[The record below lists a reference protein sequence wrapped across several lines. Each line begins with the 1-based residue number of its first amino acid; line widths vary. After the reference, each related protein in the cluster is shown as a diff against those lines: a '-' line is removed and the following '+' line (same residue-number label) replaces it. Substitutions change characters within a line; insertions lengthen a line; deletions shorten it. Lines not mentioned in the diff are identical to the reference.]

1 MPPLHEA
8 LASYVPE
15 LVTRRL
21 AGDPRPLEAPCL
33 ETHPAAV
40 LFADISGFTALTE
53 LLARQGPAGVE
64 RVAAG
69 LNGYFGRLIAIIEAH
84 GGDVVKFAGDA
95 LTAVWSQE
103 QPGIRDAALRALDCA
118 LTVQRDLHGY
128 QISDGIDLL
137 VRVGIGASRVAAVH
151 LGGLGGRW
159 ELVLTGSALAQGL
172 RAEVLAQ
179 PGQVVV
185 SPDVWQIVAP
195 HVRGHPLEEEFHRVE
210 GFLPH
215 DAVGAGVVVP
225 GVVRVPLERLPIT
238 EDAEDALRGY
248 VPAAVTTRLAAGQS
262 GWLAELRRVS
272 VLFVNLP
279 SLSYRT
285 PLAEAQD
292 VMAAFQQI
300 VQGFEGSINY
310 VSVDNTGA
318 TMMAAFGLP
327 PLAHEDDAVR
337 AVDAAQQLRAVLK
350 RLGWHTC
357 MGVASGK
364 AFCGSVGSPTRCAYT
379 VLGDVVNLA
388 ARLMQSADE
397 LLPILVDNFTCTSA
411 RGQFLFEAH
420 PPITVKGKAQPIAI
434 HSPASAR
441 LPSRQP
447 SRPLSG
453 PVPAASG
460 AGTRAPL
467 VGRMRERVVLVG
479 KLHEL
484 LRGRSATVVV
494 EGEAGLGKSRLAD
507 DLVDQAE
514 TMGITRLIGAREF
527 NNDNV
532 SAYNTWMPI
541 FQQIF
546 GLDESVGDGAAW
558 DRVHAQLRKLAP
570 EALPRAPLLASVLAL
585 DDVDTDRTAG
595 LTGKA
600 RAEATRDLLVLV
612 LQASLKGGPA
622 LLLVEDAHWVDS
634 ASWALLAQV
643 REQVH
648 PLLVVLVTGPVESDT
663 DPAPPELRAVL
674 AQPGT
679 YHLQLGPLS
688 LAETESLVC
697 RKLGVQRIPTEVA
710 EFIYGK
716 AEGHPLFTEEVASAL
731 RDAGLIQVWNG
742 ECYLSPEAGDL
753 QTAQFPDNLEA
764 VITSRIDRLAPQLQ
778 LVLKVGAVLGRVFS
792 LSLLRAIHPIEA
804 DRAEL
809 PATLSALER
818 RGLVVL
824 KGGSKIDPNYTFKH
838 TLTQEVAYNLLPFSQ
853 RQQLHQ
859 AVAEYYEV
867 FYHDRVELYYP
878 LLAAHWYRVVAPGG
892 LVSEDQRPAPDL
904 IARAVGY
911 LQRAGDQAFRNGA
924 GQEAVEHYTRA
935 IELLT
940 GMPSTSERTEQEIAL
955 QIGLGNAIIA
965 ARGVGSAEVEKTFA
979 RARELCREVG
989 DTRHLFP
996 VLFGLWMYYFVRA
1009 DHRVSQE
1016 LAEQLLV
1023 FAERRRERVPLMV
1036 AHRTLGTQLFH
1047 RGELPRARAHLERAV
1062 ALYAPDFDRPL
1073 AFLYTHDPRI
1083 AGLSVLGLCLFLLG
1097 SPVEADE
1104 RCKVALNL
1112 ARELGHSPSIALAVD
1127 HAAILRQLAGD
1138 EPAAR
1143 RQVEASVQLI
1153 GEHGQSGW
1161 YSFAEVVQAW
1171 SMAERD
1177 QVTEA
1182 LDQLRQAMVDLQVAG
1197 MSLFWPWVLGVYADL
1212 CGRAGRLDEAIALVT
1227 EAINSA
1233 RQSDARVWEPDLLR
1247 RKGEL
1252 LQQRSAP
1259 ADPAD
1264 PDDPGDDHEAT
1275 PEACFVASIRI
1286 AREQSARALELRAAL
1301 SLVRLGATVSPE
1313 AATLI
1318 AETRARIGGKLDDP
1332 HQL

>member
-8 LASYVPE
+8 LASYVPV
-15 LVTRRL
+15 LITRRL
-21 AGDPRPLEAPCL
+21 AGDPRPLAAPCSD
-33 ETHPAAV
+33 THPAAV
-40 LFADISGFTALTE
+40 LFVDISGFTALTE

-95 LTAVWSQE
+95 LTSVWLQQE
-103 QPGIRDAALRALDCA
+103 DEPGIRAASLRAVDCA
-118 LTVQRDLHGY
+118 LAIQTGLHGY

-137 VRVGIGASRVAAVH
+137 ARVGVGASRVAAVH

-159 ELVLTGSALAQGL
+159 ELVLTGDALAQGL
-172 RAEVLAQ
+172 IAESIAQ

-185 SPDVWQIVAP
+185 SPRVWTTVGPHARGQQVGEDGWHIEALLSVDDEHITADVARVALDRP
-195 HVRGHPLEEEFHRVE
+195 DVAE
-210 GFLPH
+210 
-215 DAVGAGVVVP
+215 A
-225 GVVRVPLERLPIT
+225 
-238 EDAEDALRGY
+238 AEDALRGY
-248 VPAAVTTRLAAGQS
+248 VPAAVSTRLAAGQS
-262 GWLAELRRVS
+262 AWLAELRRVS

-279 SLSYRT
+279 ALSYRT
-285 PLAEAQD
+285 PLSEAQE

-318 TMMAAFGLP
+318 TMMAVFGLP

-337 AVDAAQQLRAVLK
+337 AIDAAQQLRTVLN
-350 RLGWHTC
+350 RLGWQTM

-364 AFCGSVGSPTRCAYT
+364 AFCGSVGSATRCAYT

-388 ARLMQSADE
+388 ARLMQAADTQ
-397 LLPILVDNFTCTSA
+397 LPILVDNYTFTSA
-411 RGQFLFEAH
+411 RGHFLFEAH
-420 PPITVKGKAQPIAI
+420 PPIIVKGKAQPIAI
-434 HSPASAR
+434 HSPASMR
-441 LPSRQP
+441 LPPRST

-460 AGTRAPL
+460 NGGRAPL

-479 KLHEL
+479 KLQEL

-514 TMGITRLIGAREF
+514 TMGIARLIGAR
-527 NNDNV
+527 DQ
-532 SAYNTWMPI
+532 P
-541 FQQIF
+541 
-546 GLDESVGDGAAW
+546 DGAAAYHTW
-558 DRVHAQLRKLAP
+558 NPVFRAIFNLEDDEGDGPAWTHVHAWLARSLP

-585 DDVDTDRTAG
+585 DEEDSERTAG

-600 RAEATRDLLVLV
+600 RAEATRELLVQV
-612 LQASLKGGPA
+612 LRAALHGTPA
-622 LLLVEDAHWVDS
+622 LLLVEDAQWVDS

-643 REQVH
+643 REQID
-648 PLLVVLVTGPVESDT
+648 PILVVFVTGPVESDT

-674 AQPGT
+674 AAPGT

-697 RKLGVQRIPTEVA
+697 RKLGVQRIPHEVA

-753 QTAQFPDNLEA
+753 KSAQFPDNLEA

-792 LSLLRAIHPIEA
+792 LSLLAAIHPLEA

-809 PATLSALER
+809 PATLAALER
-818 RGLVVL
+818 RGLVL
-824 KGGSKIDPNYTFKH
+824 AKGGGGGDPHFAFKH
-838 TLTQEVAYNLLPFSQ
+838 TLTQEVAYNLLPFAQ

-859 AVAEYYEV
+859 AVAEYYEAA
-867 FYHDRVELYYP
+867 YHDRVELYYP
-878 LLAAHWYRVVAPGG
+878 LLASHWYRVVAPGG
-892 LVSEDQRPAPDL
+892 LVSEEQRPAPEL
-904 IARAVGY
+904 LARAVGY
-911 LQRAGDQAFRNGA
+911 LQKAGDQAFRNGA

-940 GMPSTSERTEQEIAL
+940 GMPARAERTEQEIAL

-1016 LAEQLLV
+1016 LADQLLV
-1023 FAERRRERVPLMV
+1023 FAERRKERVPLMV

-1047 RGELPRARAHLERAV
+1047 RGDLTRARAHLERAIG
-1062 ALYAPDFDRPL
+1062 LYAPDFDRPL
-1073 AFLYTHDPRI
+1073 AFLYTHDPRV
-1083 AGLSVLGLCLFLLG
+1083 AGLSVLALCLFLLG

-1104 RCKVALNL
+1104 RCKVALSC
-1112 ARELGHSPSIALAVD
+1112 ARELGHGPSAALAID

-1138 EPAAR
+1138 EPAAS
-1143 RQVEASVQLI
+1143 RQVEASLQLLR
-1153 GEHGQSGW
+1153 EHGQSGW
-1161 YSFAEVVQAW
+1161 NCFAEVVQAW
-1171 SMAERD
+1171 TKGERD
-1177 QVTEA
+1177 QVHEA
-1182 LDQLRQAMVDLQVAG
+1182 LDELRQAIVDLQVAG

-1212 CGRAGRLDEAIALVT
+1212 CGRAGRGDEAIALIT
-1227 EAINSA
+1227 EAIESA
-1233 RQSDARVWEPDLLR
+1233 RHSDARVWEPELLR
-1247 RKGEL
+1247 KKGEL
-1252 LQQRSAP
+1252 LQTSQLP
-1259 ADPAD
+1259 QE
-1264 PDDPGDDHEAT
+1264 GDEST
-1275 PEACFVASIRI
+1275 PEACFIAAIRI

-1301 SLVRLGATVSPE
+1301 NLVRLGPHVSAE
-1313 AATLI
+1313 AEALI
-1318 AETRARIGGKLDDP
+1318 AETRARLGGKLDAP
-1332 HQL
+1332 HELPTP

>member
-8 LASYVPE
+8 LASYVPVVV
-15 LVTRRL
+15 LRRL
-21 AGDPRPLEAPCL
+21 ASDPRPLAEPCV

-40 LFADISGFTALTE
+40 MFADISGFTALTE

-69 LNGYFGRLIAIIEAH
+69 LNGYFGRLIAIVEAH

-95 LTAVWSQE
+95 LTAVWLQAKDE
-103 QPGIRDAALRALDCA
+103 PGITAASLRAVDCA
-118 LTVQRDLHGY
+118 LAIQTGLHGY
-128 QISDGIDLL
+128 QISDGMDLL
-137 VRVGIGASRVAAVH
+137 VRVGVGASRVAAVH

-172 RAEVLAQ
+172 IAEGIAQ

-185 SPDVWQIVAP
+185 SPRVWSIVGP
-195 HVRGHPLEEEFHRVE
+195 HVCGHLLADGYHHIESLSPADPPGDDRITARVS
-210 GFLPH
+210 
-215 DAVGAGVVVP
+215 
-225 GVVRVPLERLPIT
+225 RVALERPPVAAAT
-238 EDAEDALRGY
+238 EAALRGY
-248 VPAAVTTRLAAGQS
+248 VPAAVSTRLAAGQS
-262 GWLAELRRVS
+262 AWLAELRRVS
-272 VLFVNLP
+272 VLFVSLP
-279 SLSYRT
+279 ALSYRT
-285 PLAEAQD
+285 PLAEAQQ

-318 TMMAAFGLP
+318 TMMAVFGLP

-337 AVDAAQQLRAVLK
+337 AIDAAQQLRTVLK
-350 RLGWHTC
+350 RLGWQTV

-364 AFCGSVGSPTRCAYT
+364 AFCGSVGSATRCAYT

-388 ARLMQSADE
+388 ARLMQAADE
-397 LLPILVDNFTCTSA
+397 LLPILVDNYTFTAA
-411 RGQFLFEAH
+411 RGHFLFEAY
-420 PPITVKGKAQPIAI
+420 PPINVKGKALPIAI
-434 HSPASAR
+434 HSPASTR
-441 LPSRQP
+441 LPNRQG

-453 PVPAASG
+453 PMPASTG
-460 AGTRAPL
+460 AGGRSPL

-514 TMGITRLIGAREF
+514 TMGIARLIGAR
-527 NNDNV
+527 DQPDGA
-532 SAYNTWMPI
+532 SAYHTWTPV
-541 FQQIF
+541 FRTLF
-546 GLDESVGDGAAW
+546 SLEEGGSDAVAW
-558 DRVHAQLRKLAP
+558 DAVQAWMARCMP
-570 EALPRAPLLASVLAL
+570 EAVPRAPLLASVLAL
-585 DDVDTDRTAG
+585 DEADSERTAG

-600 RAEATRDLLVLV
+600 RAEATRELLVQV
-612 LQASLKGGPA
+612 LRAALSGTPA

-643 REQVH
+643 REQVD
-648 PLLVVLVTGPVESDT
+648 PILVVLVTGPVESDT

-697 RKLGVQRIPTEVA
+697 RKLGVQRVPQEVA

-716 AEGHPLFTEEVASAL
+716 AEGHPLFTEELASAL

-753 QTAQFPDNLEA
+753 KSAQFPDNLEA
-764 VITSRIDRLAPQLQ
+764 VITSRIDRLGPQLQ
-778 LVLKVGAVLGRVFS
+778 LVLKVGSVLGRVFS
-792 LSLLRAIHPIEA
+792 LSLLRAIYPIEA

-809 PATLSALER
+809 PATLASLER
-818 RGLVVL
+818 RGLVL
-824 KGGSKIDPNYTFKH
+824 AKGGSAADPHFTFKH

-859 AVAEYYEV
+859 AVAEYFEEV
-867 FYHDRVELYYP
+867 YLDRVELYYP
-878 LLAAHWYRVVAPGG
+878 LLASHWYRVVAPGG
-892 LVSEDQRPAPDL
+892 LVSEDQRPAPEL
-904 IARAVGY
+904 LSRAVGY
-911 LQRAGDQAFRNGA
+911 LQKAGDQAFRNGA

-940 GMPSTSERTEQEIAL
+940 GMPPSAERTEQEIAL

-1047 RGELPRARAHLERAV
+1047 RGELTRARAHLERSIG
-1062 ALYAPDFDRPL
+1062 LYAPDFDRPL
-1073 AFLYTHDPRI
+1073 AFLYTHDPRV
-1083 AGLSVLGLCLFLLG
+1083 AGLSVLSLCLFLLG

-1104 RCKVALNL
+1104 RCKVALSL
-1112 ARELGHSPSIALAVD
+1112 ARELGHGPSYALAVD
-1127 HAAILRQLAGD
+1127 HAAILRQIAGD

-1143 RQVEASVQLI
+1143 RQVDASTQLI
-1153 GEHGQSGW
+1153 GEYGKSGW
-1161 YSFAEVVQAW
+1161 YSFAEVVASW
-1171 SMAERD
+1171 SMGERD
-1177 QVTEA
+1177 QVHEA
-1182 LDQLRQAMVDLQVAG
+1182 LDQLRQAIVDLQVAG

-1212 CGRAGRLDEAIALVT
+1212 CGRAGRFDEAIALIS
-1227 EAINSA
+1227 EAIESA
-1233 RQSDARVWEPDLLR
+1233 RHSDARVWEPELLR
-1247 RKGEL
+1247 KKGEL
-1252 LQQRSAP
+1252 LQARVEP
-1259 ADPAD
+1259 VE
-1264 PDDPGDDHEAT
+1264 GDEST
-1275 PEACFVASIRI
+1275 PEACFIAAIRV

-1301 SLVRLGATVSPE
+1301 SLVRLGPGVSAVAE
-1313 AATLI
+1313 TLI
-1318 AETRARIGGKLDDP
+1318 AETRSRLGGKLDEP

>member
-8 LASYVPE
+8 LASYVPV
-15 LVTRRL
+15 LINRRL
-21 AGDPRPLEAPCL
+21 AGDPRPLAEPCA
-33 ETHPAAV
+33 ETHTAAV

-95 LTAVWSQE
+95 VTSVWLQRPGE
-103 QPGIRDAALRALDCA
+103 PGIAAATLRAVDCA
-118 LTVQRDLHGY
+118 LAIQTGLHGY
-128 QISDGIDLL
+128 QISDGVDLL
-137 VRVGIGASRVAAVH
+137 LRIGVGASRVAAVH

-159 ELVLTGSALAQGL
+159 ELVLTGSALAQCL
-172 RAEVLAQ
+172 TAEGLAQ

-185 SPDVWQIVAP
+185 SPRVWSAVGP
-195 HVRGHPLEEEFHRVE
+195 HVRGHPCDEGYHRIE
-210 GFLPH
+210 SF
-215 DAVGAGVVVP
+215 
-225 GVVRVPLERLPIT
+225 VPLDPPIDDHITAAVARVALERV
-238 EDAEDALRGY
+238 DVSAAAEDALRGY
-248 VPAAVTTRLAAGQS
+248 VPAAVSTRLAAGQS
-262 GWLAELRRVS
+262 AWLAELRRVS
-272 VLFVNLP
+272 VLFVSLP
-279 SLSYRT
+279 TLSYRT
-285 PLAEAQD
+285 PLLEAQQ

-318 TMMAAFGLP
+318 TMMAVFGLP

-337 AVDAAQQLRAVLK
+337 AIDAAQQLRTVLQ
-350 RLGWHTC
+350 RLGWQTV

-364 AFCGSVGSPTRCAYT
+364 AFCGSVGGAARCAYT

-388 ARLMQSADE
+388 ARLMQAADAA
-397 LLPILVDNFTCTSA
+397 LPILVDNYTFTSA

-420 PPITVKGKAQPIAI
+420 PPIIVKGKAQPIAI
-434 HSPASAR
+434 HSPASTR
-441 LPSRQP
+441 LPPRTQN
-447 SRPLSG
+447 RPLSG
-453 PVPAASG
+453 PTPAAAGNG
-460 AGTRAPL
+460 ARAPL

-479 KLHEL
+479 KLQEL

-514 TMGITRLIGAREF
+514 TMGITRLIGAR
-527 NNDNV
+527 DQPDGAA
-532 SAYNTWMPI
+532 AYHTWSPV
-541 FQQIF
+541 FRALF
-546 GLDESVGDGAAW
+546 GLDDGPGDAW
-558 DRVHAQLRKLAP
+558 DGVHAWLSSHLP
-570 EALPRAPLLASVLAL
+570 EALPRAPLLAPVLAL
-585 DDVDTDRTAG
+585 DEQGSDRTAS

-600 RAEATRDLLVLV
+600 RAEATRELLVQILHTA
-612 LQASLKGGPA
+612 LHGAPS

-643 REQVH
+643 REQID
-648 PLLVVLVTGPVESDT
+648 PLLVVLVTGPIESDT

-697 RKLGVQRIPTEVA
+697 RKLGVQRIPHEVA

-753 QTAQFPDNLEA
+753 KSAQFPDNLEA
-764 VITSRIDRLAPQLQ
+764 VITSRIDRLPPQLQ

-792 LSLLRAIHPIEA
+792 LALLRAIHPIEA

-809 PATLSALER
+809 PATLAQLER
-818 RGLVVL
+818 RNLVL
-824 KGGSKIDPNYTFKH
+824 AKGQSGGDPHFAFKH
-838 TLTQEVAYNLLPFSQ
+838 TLTQEVAYNLLPFAQ

-859 AVAEYYEV
+859 AVAEYYEAV
-867 FYHDRVELYYP
+867 YQDRVELYYP
-878 LLAAHWYRVVAPGG
+878 LLASHWYRVVAPGG
-892 LVSEDQRPAPDL
+892 LVSDDQRPAPAL
-904 IARAVGY
+904 VARAVVY
-911 LQRAGDQAFRNGA
+911 LQKAGDQAFRNGA

-935 IELLT
+935 IELLSGT
-940 GMPSTSERTEQEIAL
+940 PPGPERTEQEIAL

-965 ARGVGSAEVEKTFA
+965 ARGVGSGDVEKTFA

-1016 LAEQLLV
+1016 LADQLLV

-1047 RGELPRARAHLERAV
+1047 RGDLARARAHLERAIG
-1062 ALYAPDFDRPL
+1062 LYAPDFDRPL
-1073 AFLYTHDPRI
+1073 AFLYTHDPRV
-1083 AGLSVLGLCLFLLG
+1083 AGLGVLSLCLFLLG
-1097 SPVEADE
+1097 SPREADE
-1104 RCKVALNL
+1104 RCKVALAC
-1112 ARELGHSPSIALAVD
+1112 ARELGHGPSAALAVD
-1127 HAAILRQLAGD
+1127 HAAILRQLGSD

-1143 RQVEASVQLI
+1143 RQVEASQLLLR
-1153 GEHGQSGW
+1153 EHGQSGW
-1161 YSFAEVVQAW
+1161 NCFAEVVQAW
-1171 SMAERD
+1171 SMGERG
-1177 QVTEA
+1177 QVLEA
-1182 LDQLRQAMVDLQVAG
+1182 LDQLRQAIVDLQVAG

-1212 CGRAGRLDEAIALVT
+1212 CGRAGRSDEAIALIS
-1227 EAINSA
+1227 EAIEAA
-1233 RQSDARVWEPDLLR
+1233 RSSDARVWEPDLLR
-1247 RKGEL
+1247 KKGEL
-1252 LQQRSAP
+1252 LLSHHEP
-1259 ADPAD
+1259 AE
-1264 PDDPGDDHEAT
+1264 GDEST
-1275 PEACFVASIRI
+1275 PEACFCAAIRV
-1286 AREQSARALELRAAL
+1286 AREQGARALELRAAL
-1301 SLVRLGATVSPE
+1301 LLQRLGPALSPVAE
-1313 AATLI
+1313 VLL
-1318 AETRARIGGKLDDP
+1318 AETRARFGGRLELP
-1332 HQL
+1332 

>member
-1 MPPLHEA
+1 MPPPLHEA
-8 LASYVPE
+8 LGSYVPAII
-15 LVTRRL
+15 TRRL
-21 AGDPRPLEAPCL
+21 ANDPRPLETPCA

-64 RVAAG
+64 RVASG

-95 LTAVWSQE
+95 LTAVWLQPE
-103 QPGIRDAALRALDCA
+103 DQPGLRDAALRAVDCA
-118 LTVQRDLHGY
+118 LAVQTHLHGY
-128 QISDGIDLL
+128 QISDGMDLL
-137 VRVGIGASRVAAVH
+137 VRVGVGASRVAAVH

-159 ELVLTGSALAQGL
+159 ELVLTGSALTQGL
-172 RAEVLAQ
+172 RAEGLAQ

-185 SPDVWQIVAP
+185 SPQVWS
-195 HVRGHPLEEEFHRVE
+195 
-210 GFLPH
+210 
-215 DAVGAGVVVP
+215 AVGVHLRGYALDEGYHCVEAFVRPAGAEEIVD
-225 GVVRVPLERLPIT
+225 GLARAPLPRPALAPE
-238 EDAEDALRGY
+238 AEAALRGY

-262 GWLAELRRVS
+262 AWLAELRRVA
-272 VLFVNLP
+272 VLFVSLP

-285 PLAEAQD
+285 PLPEAQD

-327 PLAHEDDAVR
+327 PLSHEDDSVR
-337 AVDAAQQLRAVLK
+337 AIDAAQQLRAVLK
-350 RLGWHTC
+350 RLGWHTA

-364 AFCGSVGSPTRCAYT
+364 AFCGSVGGASRCAYT
-379 VLGDVVNLA
+379 VLGDVVNLS

-397 LLPILVDNFTCTSA
+397 LLPILVDNFTMTAA
-411 RGQFLFEAH
+411 RVQFLFEAH

-441 LPSRQP
+441 LPSRQAT
-447 SRPLSG
+447 RPLSG
-453 PVPAASG
+453 PVPSAAG
-460 AGTRAPL
+460 GEKRAPL

-507 DLVDQAE
+507 DLLEQAE
-514 TMGITRLIGAREF
+514 TMGITRLVAARDPSDGAG
-527 NNDNV
+527 
-532 SAYNTWMPI
+532 AYHTWTPV
-541 FQQIF
+541 FRQLF
-546 GLDESVGDGAAW
+546 GLGETTRDEVAW
-558 DRVHAQLRKLAP
+558 DRVHAQLARHAP

-585 DDVDTDRTAG
+585 DDADTERTAG

-612 LQASLKGGPA
+612 LRSALKDGPA

-643 REQVH
+643 REQVD
-648 PLLVVLVTGPVESDT
+648 PMLVVLVTGPVESDT
-663 DPAPPELRAVL
+663 DPAPPELRQVL

-697 RKLGVQRIPTEVA
+697 RKLGVQRIPSEVA

-716 AEGHPLFTEEVASAL
+716 AEGHPLFTEELASAL

-753 QTAQFPDNLEA
+753 KSAQFPDNLEA

-778 LVLKVGAVLGRVFS
+778 LVLKVGSVLGRTFS
-792 LSLLRAIHPIEA
+792 LSLIRAIHPIEA
-804 DRAEL
+804 DRVEL
-809 PATLSALER
+809 PQTLAALER
-818 RGLVVL
+818 RGLVL
-824 KGGSKIDPNYTFKH
+824 AKGGSVADPHYTFKH
-838 TLTQEVAYNLLPFSQ
+838 TLTQEVAYNLLPFAQ

-859 AVAEYYEV
+859 AVAEYYEQV
-867 FYHDRVELYYP
+867 YQDRLELYYP
-878 LLAAHWYRVVAPGG
+878 LLASHWYRVVAPGG
-892 LVSEDQRPAPDL
+892 LVSEDQRPAPAL
-904 IARAVGY
+904 VARAVGY
-911 LQRAGDQAFRNGA
+911 LQRAADQAFRNGA

-940 GMPSTSERTEQEIAL
+940 GMPPTSERTEQEIAL

-965 ARGVGSAEVEKTFA
+965 ARGVGSGEVERTFA

-1073 AFLYTHDPRI
+1073 AFLYTHDPRV
-1083 AGLSVLGLCLFLLG
+1083 AGLSVLALCLFLLG

-1104 RCKVALNL
+1104 RCKVALGL
-1112 ARELGHSPSIALAVD
+1112 ARELGHSPSAALAVD

-1143 RQVEASVQLI
+1143 HQVEVSVQLI

-1171 SMAERD
+1171 SMAERG
-1177 QVTEA
+1177 QVAEA
-1182 LDQLRQAMVDLQVAG
+1182 LDQLREAIVDLQVAG

-1212 CGRAGRLDEAIALVT
+1212 CGRAGRRDEAIALVS
-1227 EAINSA
+1227 EAIQAA
-1233 RQSDARVWEPDLLR
+1233 RQSDARVWEPELLR

-1252 LQQRSAP
+1252 LQQATDGTDASAP
-1259 ADPAD
+1259 A
-1264 PDDPGDDHEAT
+1264 GEAT
-1275 PEACFVASIRI
+1275 PEACFVAAIRV

-1301 SLVRLGATVSPE
+1301 SLVRLGPNVSSE
-1313 AATLI
+1313 AVALI
-1318 AETRARIGGKLDDP
+1318 AETRTRLGGKLDAP
-1332 HQL
+1332 HDLGAAE

>member
-33 ETHPAAV
+33 EVHPAAV

-95 LTAVWSQE
+95 LTAVWPQDSGE
-103 QPGIRDAALRALDCA
+103 PDLREATLRALDCA
-118 LTVQRDLHGY
+118 LAVQTDLHGY

-137 VRVGIGASRVAAVH
+137 VRIGIGASRVAAVH

-159 ELVLTGSALAQGL
+159 ELALTGSALAQGL
-172 RAEVLAQ
+172 HAEVLAQ

-185 SPDVWQIVAP
+185 SPRAWGVLRP
-195 HVRGHPLEEEFHRVE
+195 YVRGHPLGDDYHVVE
-210 GFLPH
+210 AFLPH
-215 DAVGAGVVVP
+215 DGDAP
-225 GVVRVPLERLPIT
+225 GLIAADVVRQPLARHT
-238 EDAEDALRGY
+238 VTAAAEDALRGY
-248 VPAAVTTRLAAGQS
+248 VHAAVSTRLAAGQS
-262 GWLAELRRVS
+262 AWLAELRRVS

-279 SLSYRT
+279 SLTYRT

-300 VQGFEGSINY
+300 VHGFEGSINY

-337 AVDAAQQLRAVLK
+337 AVDAAQQLSAVLR
-350 RLGWHTC
+350 RLGWHTA

-397 LLPILVDNFTCTSA
+397 LLPILVDNFTFSAA

-441 LPSRQP
+441 LPNRQA

-460 AGTRAPL
+460 TGQRPPL

-507 DLVDQAE
+507 EILDQAE
-514 TMGITRLIGAREF
+514 TMGITRLVGAREVT
-527 NNDNV
+527 DNA
-532 SAYNTWMPI
+532 SAYNTWIPV
-541 FQQIF
+541 FRQLF
-546 GLDESVGDGAAW
+546 GLEDGLADGPAW
-558 DRVHAQLRKLAP
+558 DRVHAGLRRLAP
-570 EALPRAPLLASVLAL
+570 DALPRAPLLASALAL
-585 DDVDTDRTAG
+585 DDADTERTAG

-612 LQASLKGGPA
+612 LQAALKGGPA

-634 ASWALLAQV
+634 ASWALLSQV

-648 PLLVVLVTGPVESDT
+648 PLLVALVTGPVESDT

-697 RKLGVQRIPTEVA
+697 RKLGVQRIPSEVA
-710 EFIYGK
+710 EFIFNK

-778 LVLKVGAVLGRVFS
+778 LVLKVCAVLGRVFS
-792 LSLLRAIHPIEA
+792 LALLKAVHPIEA
-804 DRAEL
+804 DRADL
-809 PATLSALER
+809 PATLAALER
-818 RGLVVL
+818 RALVL
-824 KGGSKIDPNYTFKH
+824 PKGGSAADPNYMFKH

-859 AVAEYYEV
+859 AVAEYYEA

-892 LVSEDQRPAPDL
+892 LVSDDQRPAPEL
-904 IARAVGY
+904 VARAVGY

-935 IELLT
+935 VELLA
-940 GMPSTSERTEQEIAL
+940 GMPPTSERTEQEIAL

-1073 AFLYTHDPRI
+1073 AFLYTHDPRV

-1097 SPVEADE
+1097 SPVEAEE
-1104 RCKVALNL
+1104 RTKVALGL
-1112 ARELGHSPSIALAVD
+1112 ARELGHSPSYALAVD
-1127 HAAILRQLAGD
+1127 HAAILRQIAGD
-1138 EPAAR
+1138 EPSAR
-1143 RQVEASVQLI
+1143 RLVEASVQLHN
-1153 GEHGQSGW
+1153 EHGQSGW
-1161 YSFAEVVQAW
+1161 YSFAEVVHAW

-1177 QVTEA
+1177 QVAEA
-1182 LDQLRQAMVDLQVAG
+1182 LDQLRQAIVDLQVAG

-1212 CGRAGRLDEAIALVT
+1212 CGRAGRCEEAIALVT
-1227 EAINSA
+1227 EAIQSA
-1233 RQSDARVWEPDLLR
+1233 RQSDARVWEPELLR

-1252 LQQRSAP
+1252 LQIEP
-1259 ADPAD
+1259 AALDLD
-1264 PDDPGDDHEAT
+1264 ELGDGEST
-1275 PEACFVASIRI
+1275 PEACFVAAIRV

-1301 SLVRLGATVSPE
+1301 SLVRLGAGVSPE
-1313 AATLI
+1313 AARLI
-1318 AETRARIGGKLDDP
+1318 EETRTRLGGKLDDP
-1332 HQL
+1332 HRL